1 MRGAPSHALC
11 ARGALAYALC
21 EGRGRKS
28 ALPQVF
34 GCRARAALACA
45 RAFAFSYTPRSRP
58 CTKND
63 LQLGFVVSPRPS
75 GAFPKGVCTR
85 LGGFP
90 IPRRKRQRRPRPLL
104 PYECTSKPMKSVEQ
118 NCGQQPR
125 DKIYVPSRGSKNPP
139 LSSSI
144 CSDSRG
150 NRWHMGRGDR
160 PSCRLFVRFRVL
172 RLPADRRARLV
183 SCVRD
188 SRD

>member
-1 MRGAPSHALC
+1 MSDVARFVFRSVLGLATAIRGPPPPRVAHSTPLGLLYLGTPAFF
-11 ARGALAYALC
+11 R
-21 EGRGRKS
+21 
-28 ALPQVF
+28 
-34 GCRARAALACA
+34 RAAGSVVA
-45 RAFAFSYTPRSRP
+45 P
-58 CTKND
+58 
-63 LQLGFVVSPRPS
+63 GFVVSPRPS

-160 PSCRLFVRFRVL
+160 PSCRQ
-172 RLPADRRARLV
+172 RRT
-183 SCVRD
+183 CVEFI
-188 SRD
+188 SRRCCS